1 MGGNRIG
8 WRSSMKK
15 IGIAMIIFGIIG
27 LCLGAM
33 MFGDIGISC
42 SYAAIVSILAGVGF
56 VKASGAIEAHSK

>member
-1 MGGNRIG
+1 
-8 WRSSMKK
+8 MKA

>member
-1 MGGNRIG
+1 
-8 WRSSMKK
+8 MKK
-15 IGIAMIIFGIIG
+15 IGIAMIVFGVIG

-56 VKASGAIEAHSK
+56 VKANGVVEAHSK